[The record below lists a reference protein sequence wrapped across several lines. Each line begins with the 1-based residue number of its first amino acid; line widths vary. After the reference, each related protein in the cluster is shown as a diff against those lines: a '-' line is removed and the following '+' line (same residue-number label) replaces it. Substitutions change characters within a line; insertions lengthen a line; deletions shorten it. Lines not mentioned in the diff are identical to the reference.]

1 VSGIEP
7 YLTDGIQVAEGR
19 YLTHQGEQQLAA
31 VSLAQAVISR
41 ALL

>member
-1 VSGIEP
+1 MSGIEP
-7 YLTDGIQVAEGR
+7 YLTDGIQVAGR
-19 YLTHQGEQQLAA
+19 YLSHEGEMRQLAV